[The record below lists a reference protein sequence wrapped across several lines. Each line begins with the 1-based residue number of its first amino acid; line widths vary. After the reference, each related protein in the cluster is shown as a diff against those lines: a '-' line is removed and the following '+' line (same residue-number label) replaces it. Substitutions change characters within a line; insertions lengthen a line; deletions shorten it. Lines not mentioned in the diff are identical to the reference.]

1 MKKII
6 LLVVAIAFG
15 SLTFAKP
22 VTVSNAQTFAANF
35 LTKQF
40 AQQKMNTNFELE
52 WANRSTDLNA
62 KKPQA
67 LYIFNVKGAKGFV
80 IIAADDNVQPVL
92 AYSTESNFDVTD
104 SKNPAFYY
112 INKYT
117 RQINYV
123 IENNVPATAEV
134 VGLWNNGGFKSN
146 AKAGHSVSPLL
157 TTTWDQGNHYNNLC
171 PVDNNSIIGNKR
183 CPTGC
188 VATAVAQILRYWK
201 YPSSGYGKHTYSAW
215 TYGPQTFD
223 FGNFTF
229 LWGNSH
235 MPNNVTNNNTSVDT
249 LMYACGVALNMG
261 YGPAG
266 SGACVNSSDC
276 GGYGAEYA
284 LRQYF
289 LYDGN
294 LKGYKEASND
304 SLWISMLENE
314 LNNHRPI
321 IYAGADTASQEGHCF
336 DFDGYDVNDLFHI
349 NWGWSGLGN
358 GYYGIHNL
366 VPSGVG
372 IGGGAGNYGADEE
385 ALLGV
390 APPPTLQ
397 MASAISPA
405 TQTVNN
411 GQAFSFAANFKNLGH
426 YDFSGN
432 LAAIIT
438 DNSGNFVGMV
448 KINQNKTFL
457 DTVRIAN
464 LATLNQDTTFG
475 TQGLY
480 GIAAGTYNVAIYSMT
495 GLAPTWTLVSNNG
508 TLTNQAQITFTGITG
523 INNVIKDGDVNMWP
537 NPANNVLK
545 VENKSNFIVEKVM
558 VLNMQG
564 QVITESAPQ
573 NNRSFSV
580 DLNNINDGMYL
591 VKIITKQGGELNKKL
606 VIQK

>member
-223 FGNFTF
+223 FGNFWF
-229 LWGNSH
+229 
-235 MPNNVTNNNTSVDT
+235 
-249 LMYACGVALNMG
+249 
-261 YGPAG
+261 
-266 SGACVNSSDC
+266 
-276 GGYGAEYA
+276 
-284 LRQYF
+284 
-289 LYDGN
+289 
-294 LKGYKEASND
+294 
-304 SLWISMLENE
+304 
-314 LNNHRPI
+314 
-321 IYAGADTASQEGHCF
+321 
-336 DFDGYDVNDLFHI
+336 
-349 NWGWSGLGN
+349 
-358 GYYGIHNL
+358 
-366 VPSGVG
+366 
-372 IGGGAGNYGADEE
+372 
-385 ALLGV
+385 
-390 APPPTLQ
+390 
-397 MASAISPA
+397 
-405 TQTVNN
+405 
-411 GQAFSFAANFKNLGH
+411 
-426 YDFSGN
+426 
-432 LAAIIT
+432 
-438 DNSGNFVGMV
+438 
-448 KINQNKTFL
+448 
-457 DTVRIAN
+457 
-464 LATLNQDTTFG
+464 
-475 TQGLY
+475 
-480 GIAAGTYNVAIYSMT
+480 
-495 GLAPTWTLVSNNG
+495 
-508 TLTNQAQITFTGITG
+508 
-523 INNVIKDGDVNMWP
+523 
-537 NPANNVLK
+537 
-545 VENKSNFIVEKVM
+545 
-558 VLNMQG
+558 
-564 QVITESAPQ
+564 
-573 NNRSFSV
+573 
-580 DLNNINDGMYL
+580 
-591 VKIITKQGGELNKKL
+591 
-606 VIQK
+606 